1 YKQLPCTTMESVLN
15 VRVSKFENYF
25 QPEPAD
31 TILWHWLKD
40 RSQDDLVEA
49 LRTIEDKKERDALKA
64 KLSGVTVSGRFE
76 NPRSLNTLI
85 EHSGLICI
93 DVDPKENPDIE
104 NYGEFKAI
112 VGKAP
117 FVAYAGLSASG
128 RGYFVIIPIAH
139 PDKHIQHFLAL
150 QAVFEKIGVKIDP
163 ACKDVSRLRGRTF
176 DPDPYVNH
184 QAKKFTALLEPPKPK
199 PRNTSFQYRHLNGNN
214 TQAAVER
221 RIKELLS
228 RRVDLTSSYNE
239 WVTQGFAIAS
249 EFGENGRDY
258 FHDIS
263 SVHPEYNADECEK
276 QYDKCVKGR
285 GNGVTIASFFYAC
298 NAAGIQVGGF
308 TPVEYGQRP
317 AMSQAEA
324 ITRKTGISE
333 NQLVTTSAKKNSTSD
348 NQSLT
353 EENATNA
360 TTLKREDQPFEAN
373 TQISGNPESAEFDL
387 HTFQQWAKTLPK
399 TKETG
404 GIRLKTLIDD
414 APYDK
419 VFLPRDFA
427 IGRLQSI
434 ESWTGEKYRGRPEN
448 PRSLHI
454 RQLVELKSIL
464 NNKSI

>member
-1 YKQLPCTTMESVLN
+1 MQSPLN
-15 VRVSKFENYF
+15 VRVSKFENYY
-25 QPEPAD
+25 QPEPSD
-31 TILWHWLKD
+31 FVLWEWLND
-40 RSQDDLVEA
+40 NSQDELVSA
-49 LRTIEDKKERDALKA
+49 LRSIEDKKERDALKA
-64 KLSGVTVSGRFE
+64 KLSGVTVSGRFG

-93 DVDPKENPDIE
+93 DIDPKENPNIE
-104 NYGEFKAI
+104 NYDQFKAI
-112 VGKAP
+112 VSKAS
-117 FVAYAGLSASG
+117 FVAYAALSASG
-128 RGYFVIIPIAH
+128 KGYFVIIPIEH
-139 PDKHIQHFLAL
+139 PDKHVQHFLAL
-150 QAVFEKIGVKIDP
+150 EVIFEKIGVKIDK

-199 PRNTSFQYRHLNGNN
+199 PRNTSFQYQHLNGSS

-221 RIKELLS
+221 RIKELLN
-228 RRVDLTSSYNE
+228 RRVDLTSSYHE

-263 SVHPEYNADECEK
+263 SIHPEYNADDCEK

-308 TPVEYGQRP
+308 TPIEYGPRP
-317 AMSQAEA
+317 AVSQVES
-324 ITRKTGISE
+324 ITRKNGIPE
-333 NQLVTTSAKKNSTSD
+333 NQLVTSITPKMGTSD
-348 NQSLT
+348 NQPVIESI
-353 EENATNA
+353 ATNA
-360 TTLKREDQPFEAN
+360 TTLKRDD
-373 TQISGNPESAEFDL
+373 AEFDIQS
-387 HTFQQWAKTLPK
+387 FKEWIKTLLK
-399 TKETG
+399 TDQQE
-404 GIRLKTLIDD
+404 GIQLRTLIDQ
-414 APYDK
+414 APDDK
-419 VFLPRDFA
+419 VFFPRNFA

-454 RQLVELKSIL
+454 RQLIELKTIL
-464 NNKSI
+464 SNQKQSNP